1 MRSMKTYE
9 EAGVA
14 TVKLDNV
21 ISQLLSREAP
31 CASREF
37 VHALLIHARDHGSKL
52 VTRKQ
57 LAGLVNRDAEAAGSN
72 NWAKDVSVQRYL
84 EARREFLSQA
94 LDVGAELDWECQSTK
109 PVYWRTGI
117 RDTRTDNAFRLEGS
131 VVRYREHL
139 PSIGLSWRGRLR
151 FPEVGSPAKAYQ
163 PWMFAIPLMIAA
175 AILVLLGFYPAIVI
189 LSGKPSTLASI
200 FSLIM
205 VFVFMAVICLW
216 IKRWYGTLIDDRIVL
231 ISSANVIGDF
241 EGASLEFDYR
251 SAKPSVQLHRYVS
264 DCPICNGKVRLSD
277 GGSSYPARLVGRCVD
292 SPREHVYSF
301 DRVTLEG
308 SPLVA
313 RVASGLS
320 NDERRYLQDAR
331 DPAG

>member
-72 NWAKDVSVQRYL
+72 IWAKDVSVQRYL

-94 LDVGAELDWECQSTK
+94 LNAGAELDWEWQSTK
-109 PVYWRTGI
+109 PIYWRTGI
-117 RDTRTDNAFRLEGS
+117 RDTCTDSAFRLEGS
-131 VVRYREHL
+131 VVRYREHT
-139 PSIGLSWRGRLR
+139 PAIGLSWAGRLR
-151 FPEVGSPAKAYQ
+151 FPGVGSPTKAYRR
-163 PWMFAIPLMIAA
+163 WMFVTPMTLAA
-175 AILVLLGFYPAIVI
+175 AALVPLGLYPAIVM
-189 LSGKPSTLASI
+189 LSDKPATLKTI

-205 VFVFMAVICLW
+205 VCVVMVLIHLW
-216 IKRWYGTLIDDRIVL
+216 IRRWYGTLSDDRIVL
-231 ISSANVIGDF
+231 INGSNVTGNF
-241 EGASLEFDYR
+241 EGATLEFDHR
-251 SAKPSVQLHRYVS
+251 SAKPAVQLHRYVS

-277 GGSSYPARLVGRCVD
+277 GGRSYPARLVGRCVD
-292 SPREHVYSF
+292 SPQEHVYTF

-313 RVASGLS
+313 RVATALS
-320 NDERRYLQDAR
+320 NDEGDISRTR
-331 DPAG
+331 